1 MLGENYLNNSY
12 RAHRTNW
19 AFLLTVVFGVVV
31 AGVFIY
37 YYIQATNMISQ
48 RNLTI
53 AAQKVESVS
62 LNSQITSLENGLTT
76 ASSTM
81 ASLQGQLSST
91 QSQLT
96 SANAQILSLGN
107 DLSAGK
113 SQIANLQSQVSSYQ
127 NQVVTLQNQASQAF
141 SYQSQVATLQS
152 QNTDLQNIVNLAAY
166 AAEASSFPISQAAG
180 QMSPVT
186 SFTANYAGYIVV
198 SGSSSSGSGYVR
210 VTDTYSSYPYNSYN
224 YPFSTSGS
232 VFVPVLPGTITVY
245 YGNTDAAAVT
255 ATISVMYYY

>member
-37 YYIQATNMISQ
+37 YYIQTTNIISQ

-53 AAQKVESVS
+53 ATQQAESVS
-62 LNSQITSLENGLTT
+62 LNSQITS
-76 ASSTM
+76 ASSTI
-81 ASLQGQLSST
+81 ASLQGQLSSA

-96 SANAQILSLGN
+96 SVNAQILSLGN

-113 SQIANLQSQVSSYQ
+113 SQIVSLQSQVSSYQ
-127 NQVVTLQNQASQAF
+127 NQATSYQNQ
-141 SYQSQVATLQS
+141 VTTLQS
-152 QNTDLQNIVNLAAY
+152 QNNDLQNIVNLAAY
-166 AAEASSFPISQAAG
+166 AVEASSVPISQAAG

-186 SFTANYAGYIVV
+186 SFTVNYAGYIVV

-224 YPFSTSGS
+224 YSFSTGGS

-245 YGNTDAAAVT
+245 YGNNDAAAVT

>member
-19 AFLLTVVFGVVV
+19 AFLLTVLFGVVV

-37 YYIQATNMISQ
+37 YYIQTTNIISQ

-53 AAQKVESVS
+53 TTQQVESVS
-62 LNSQITSLENGLTT
+62 LNSHITSLENGLTT
-76 ASSTM
+76 ASSTI

-127 NQVVTLQNQASQAF
+127 NQASSYQNQ
-141 SYQSQVATLQS
+141 VVTLQS
-152 QNTDLQNIVNLAAY
+152 QNNDLQNIVNLAAY
-166 AAEASSFPISQAAG
+166 AAQASSVPISQAAG

-186 SFTANYAGYIVV
+186 SFTVNYAGYIVV
-198 SGSSSSGSGYVR
+198 SGSSSSASGYVR

-245 YGNTDAAAVT
+245 YGNNDAAAVT

>member
-53 AAQKVESVS
+53 AAQKIESVS

-76 ASSTM
+76 ASSTI

-127 NQVVTLQNQASQAF
+127 NQAS
-141 SYQSQVATLQS
+141 SYQNQVATLQS
-152 QNTDLQNIVNLAAY
+152 QNNDLQNIVNLAAY
-166 AAEASSFPISQAAG
+166 AAQASSVPISQAAG

-224 YPFSTSGS
+224 YSFSTSGS

>member
-37 YYIQATNMISQ
+37 YYIQTTNIISQ

-53 AAQKVESVS
+53 TTQQVESVS

-76 ASSTM
+76 ASSTI

-127 NQVVTLQNQASQAF
+127 NQVF
-141 SYQSQVATLQS
+141 SYQTQIATLQS
-152 QNTDLQNIVNLAAY
+152 QQSQNNELQNIVNLAAY
-166 AAEASSFPISQAAG
+166 AAEASSVPVSQAAG
-180 QMSPVT
+180 QMSQVT

-245 YGNTDAAAVT
+245 YGNNDAAAVT

>member
-76 ASSTM
+76 ASSTI

-127 NQVVTLQNQASQAF
+127 NQAS
-141 SYQSQVATLQS
+141 SYQNQVATLQS
-152 QNTDLQNIVNLAAY
+152 QNNDLQNIVNLAAY
-166 AAEASSFPISQAAG
+166 AAQASSVPISQAAG

-245 YGNTDAAAVT
+245 YGNNDAAAVT

>member
-37 YYIQATNMISQ
+37 YYMQATNIISQ

-53 AAQKVESVS
+53 ATQQAESVS

-76 ASSTM
+76 ASSTI

-127 NQVVTLQNQASQAF
+127 NQAS
-141 SYQSQVATLQS
+141 SYQNQVATLQS
-152 QNTDLQNIVNLAAY
+152 QNNDLQNIVNLAAY
-166 AAEASSFPISQAAG
+166 AAQASSVPISQAAG

-232 VFVPVLPGTITVY
+232 VIVPVLPGTITVY
-245 YGNTDAAAVT
+245 YGNNDAAAVT